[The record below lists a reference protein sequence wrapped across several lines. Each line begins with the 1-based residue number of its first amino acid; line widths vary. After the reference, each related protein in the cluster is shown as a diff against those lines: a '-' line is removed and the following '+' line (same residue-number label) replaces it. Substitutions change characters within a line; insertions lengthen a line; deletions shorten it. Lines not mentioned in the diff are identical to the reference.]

1 MSKIFYPSQEKYISS
16 FRKEQDDLINEM
28 GTFAKEHNVPIL
40 SWQSA
45 EFIEQL
51 VLITNPKRVLEI
63 GTAIAYT
70 TVRIARN
77 LKKNSVIHTIELSEE
92 NIEIAKKYIEQSGDG
107 EKIKLIEGDALSVM
121 PRLKKKIRFDFS

>member
-1 MSKIFYPSQEKYISS
+1 MGIKWKNPPYGIHAFSNYSYLSLIKKQIVNKMSKIFYPAQEKYISS

-70 TVRIARN
+70 TIRIARN
-77 LKKNSVIHTIELSEE
+77 LKKNS
-92 NIEIAKKYIEQSGDG
+92 
-107 EKIKLIEGDALSVM
+107 
-121 PRLKKKIRFDFS
+121 